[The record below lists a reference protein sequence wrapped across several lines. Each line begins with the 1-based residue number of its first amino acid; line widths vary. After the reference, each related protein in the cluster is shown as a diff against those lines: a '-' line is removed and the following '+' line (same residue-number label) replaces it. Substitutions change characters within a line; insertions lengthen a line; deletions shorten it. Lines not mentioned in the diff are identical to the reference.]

1 MMTVASGLNDMRGL
15 ARPSPL
21 LSPTVTPTGFAGL
34 LDASS
39 FLAPD
44 AAAGEVAA
52 VPSLLPSATATT
64 ATTDQGDLPLMPSAL
79 DQLPG
84 AAAVSRPMP
93 DVGAPVIAAAP
104 AATPAAVPAPPPA
117 ALDTPPVP
125 TAARLPSRAS
135 WSGKATAADAPGH
148 VMLPAAAPTDVRL
161 DSAADGPAAGD
172 AAAFSQVDQPVLD
185 VAALQATQPDAPV
198 PVALDAARAAAA
210 DVSDAAMAARAP
222 AVITAAA
229 AAVSADY
236 PVLRRNLAAP
246 PDNLAAAKAVEA
258 PIAAVPLTSPLL
270 VSDSTGADQAGGS
283 AELILPQASAPLSSS
298 PVTTTQPAPSAGDV
312 PLRQIDLGADDR
324 WIASLAMDIA
334 SLQDE
339 DGLLRFQLLPRHLGR
354 LEVSVQTGSE
364 GISVRVAA
372 ESAAAQS
379 MLAGAQTRL
388 VDDLRNN
395 GVRIAA
401 AEIGMQAQGW
411 TNDRRDNDRSHPD
424 QRWSFV
430 ETGHAADPVPLRTR
444 GSGTDR
450 LA

>member
-15 ARPSPL
+15 ARPLPL

-39 FLAPD
+39 LAP
-44 AAAGEVAA
+44 EVAA
-52 VPSLLPSATATT
+52 EGAAAAPSLLPSATATT
-64 ATTDQGDLPLMPSAL
+64 ATTGQGDFPLMPSVPG
-79 DQLPG
+79 QLPG
-84 AAAVSRPMP
+84 AAGVPLP
-93 DVGAPVIAAAP
+93 TPNGGAPVNAAAP
-104 AATPAAVPAPPPA
+104 AVTPAAVLATPPA

-125 TAARLPSRAS
+125 TAGRFPSRAS
-135 WSGKATAADAPGH
+135 WSGKATAAEAPGH
-148 VMLPAAAPTDVRL
+148 VMLPAAAPTDIRV
-161 DSAADGPAAGD
+161 DSAAAGPAAGD
-172 AAAFSQVDQPVLD
+172 AAALGQIDLPVPD
-185 VAALQATQPDAPV
+185 VAALQTTQPDASA
-198 PVALDAARAAAA
+198 PVALAAAPAAAA
-210 DVSDAAMAARAP
+210 DVSDVAIAARAP

-229 AAVSADY
+229 LAVSADH
-236 PVLRRNLAAP
+236 PVLRRNLPASPDDLATTIAAEP
-246 PDNLAAAKAVEA
+246 
-258 PIAAVPLTSPLL
+258 PIAATPLASALL
-270 VSDSTGADQAGGS
+270 ASDSTGADLGGGS
-283 AELILPQASAPLSSS
+283 TELMLSQASGPSSSS
-298 PVTTTQPAPSAGDV
+298 PAATTLPASLANDV
-312 PLRQIDLGADDR
+312 PLRLIDLGADDR
-324 WIASLAMDIA
+324 WIASLAKDIA
-334 SLQDE
+334 ALQDE

-354 LEVSVQTGSE
+354 IEVSVQTGSE

-379 MLAGAQTRL
+379 MLAGAQARL

-411 TNDRRDNDRSHPD
+411 ANDRRDNDRSHPD

>member
-21 LSPTVTPTGFAGL
+21 LSPTATPTGFAGL

-39 FLAPD
+39 LAPD
-44 AAAGEVAA
+44 AATGEAAA
-52 VPSLLPSATATT
+52 VPSLLPSATAST
-64 ATTDQGDLPLMPSAL
+64 ATTGQGALPLTPSVP

-84 AAAVSRPMP
+84 AAAVSLPMP
-93 DVGAPVIAAAP
+93 DGGAPVIAAAP

-117 ALDTPPVP
+117 ALDTTPVP
-125 TAARLPSRAS
+125 NAARFPSRAS
-135 WSGKATAADAPGH
+135 WSGKATAADAPDH
-148 VMLPAAAPTDVRL
+148 VMLPAAAPTEVRV
-161 DSAADGPAAGD
+161 DSAAVGPAAGD
-172 AAAFSQVDQPVLD
+172 AAALGQVDQPVLD
-185 VAALQATQPDAPV
+185 AAALQTTQPDAPV

-229 AAVSADY
+229 AAVAADH
-236 PVLRRNLAAP
+236 PVLRRNLPVSPDDLAPTIAVEPPIAAP
-246 PDNLAAAKAVEA
+246 P
-258 PIAAVPLTSPLL
+258 LTSAPL
-270 VSDSTGADQAGGS
+270 VFDSTGADQAGGS

-324 WIASLAMDIA
+324 WIASLAKDIA
-334 SLQDE
+334 ALQDE

-372 ESAAAQS
+372 ENAAAQS

>member
-1 MMTVASGLNDMRGL
+1 MMTFASGLNDMRGL
-15 ARPSPL
+15 ARPLPL

-39 FLAPD
+39 LAPEV
-44 AAAGEVAA
+44 AAEGAAA
-52 VPSLLPSATATT
+52 VPSPLPSATATT
-64 ATTDQGDLPLMPSAL
+64 ATTDQGALPLMPSAL
-79 DQLPG
+79 DQFPS

-93 DVGAPVIAAAP
+93 GGGAPIIAAAP
-104 AATPAAVPAPPPA
+104 SATPAAVPATPPA
-117 ALDTPPVP
+117 ALDTPPMP
-125 TAARLPSRAS
+125 TAARFSSRAS
-135 WSGKATAADAPGH
+135 WSGKATATDAPDH
-148 VMLPAAAPTDVRL
+148 VTLPSVAPTEVPV
-161 DSAADGPAAGD
+161 DSAAVGPAAGD
-172 AAAFSQVDQPVLD
+172 AAALGQVDQPVLD
-185 VAALQATQPDAPV
+185 VAALQATQPEVPV
-198 PVALDAARAAAA
+198 PVVLDAARPAAA
-210 DVSDAAMAARAP
+210 DGSDAAMAARAP

-229 AAVSADY
+229 AAVTADQ
-236 PVLRRNLAAP
+236 PALRRSHPSLAGDLAATMP
-246 PDNLAAAKAVEA
+246 VEP
-258 PIAAVPLTSPLL
+258 PIAAAPLASALL
-270 VSDSTGADQAGGS
+270 ASDSTGADLGGGS
-283 AELILPQASAPLSSS
+283 TELMLSQASVPSSS
-298 PVTTTQPAPSAGDV
+298 LPAATTLPASLANDV
-312 PLRQIDLGADDR
+312 PLRLIDLGADDR
-324 WIASLAMDIA
+324 WIASLAKDIA

-354 LEVSVQTGSE
+354 IEVSVQTGSE

-379 MLAGAQTRL
+379 MLAGAQARL

-411 TNDRRDNDRSHPD
+411 ANDRRDNDRSHPD